1 MATENTESRASL
13 IATAAILMVGAL
25 LFPLVGPS
33 MQGANKVWFVA
44 GLSAVLVC
52 ITSFQFMHLRH
63 DGKKLWLVLVPT
75 VILSLVI
82 LAALLPDTVLYRSR

>member
-1 MATENTESRASL
+1 MTTENTESKTSL
-13 IATAAILMVGAL
+13 VATAAILMVGAL

-33 MQGANKVWFVA
+33 MQGANKAWFVA
-44 GLSAVLVC
+44 GLSLVLVF
-52 ITSFQFMHLRH
+52 ITSFQFMHLRQ

-75 VILSLVI
+75 VILSMVI

>member
-1 MATENTESRASL
+1 MATENTESRASQ

-25 LFPLVGPS
+25 LFPLLGPS

-82 LAALLPDTVLYRSR
+82 LAALLPDTVFYRSR

>member
-1 MATENTESRASL
+1 MTTENTESKTSL
-13 IATAAILMVGAL
+13 VATAAILMVGAL

-33 MQGANKVWFVA
+33 MQGANKAWFVA
-44 GLSAVLVC
+44 GLSLVLVF
-52 ITSFQFMHLRH
+52 ITSFQFMHLRQ

-75 VILSLVI
+75 IILGMVI

>member
-1 MATENTESRASL
+1 MTTENTESRTSL
-13 IATAAILMVGAL
+13 VATAAILMVGAL

-33 MQGANKVWFVA
+33 MQGANKAWFVA
-44 GLSAVLVC
+44 GLSLVLVF
-52 ITSFQFMHLRH
+52 ITSFQFMHLRQ

-75 VILSLVI
+75 IILGMVI